1 MMTND
6 HAGLLAGVRIVESA
20 LLGPAAVGMQLADLG
35 AEVIKVEAPGGDYV
49 RKMAFPIIDG
59 ISLLHWHLNRGKRSI
74 VLDLRQQD
82 AVATYLD
89 LVRGA
94 DAVIEAMRPGA
105 LARRGLTY
113 EHMQEAN
120 PAIVFCTISGYGLTG
135 PYKDMPSHGI
145 AYDAWAGV
153 ARPTVDA
160 NGFPTLPSYT
170 AVGINAGP
178 LYAALGILAAI
189 IRARATGRGC
199 RFEVAQSDAAAAFNW
214 NGIEGNKAY
223 ERPEDEVTG
232 NDGDGKGPRRPVGD
246 NSMTESVRYQYYR
259 SRDGIVLF
267 MASEREF
274 WKNFAYGIGRPE
286 LYDENPGAKYA
297 DHARGNVALRR
308 HLDEIFAGRSTAEWV
323 RFGLEANTPIAPV
336 NDSKSITRD
345 AQFQDRLPLRPWR
358 EHGTDLMPSPIK
370 LLDEEL
376 PPPGKAAVDAGRDTD
391 AVLCAVLAAGLAL
404 AALALAAPGA
414 QAQLRRPLGGPY
426 LVRIEGVLGAKLPG
440 PLPL

>member
-1 MMTND
+1 MTTTQGESG
-6 HAGLLAGVRIVESA
+6 ALLAGVRVIESSM
-20 LLGPAAVGMQLADLG
+20 LGPAAVGMQLADLG

-59 ISLLHWHLNRGKRSI
+59 VSLLHWHLNRGKRSI
-74 VLDLRQQD
+74 VLDLRT
-82 AVATYLD
+82 AEGVATYLD

-113 EHMQEAN
+113 ERLQEAN
-120 PAIVFCTISGYGLTG
+120 PAIVFCSISGYGLTG

-153 ARPTVDA
+153 ARPTFDA
-160 NGFPTLPSYT
+160 EGRPTIPSYT
-170 AVGINAGP
+170 TIGINAGP

-232 NDGDGKGPRRPVGD
+232 NDGDGKGARRPVGD

-274 WKNFAYGIGRPE
+274 WKNFCHGVGRAD
-286 LYDENPGAKYA
+286 LYERNPGAKYA
-297 DHARGNVALRR
+297 DHARGDVALRAE
-308 HLDEIFAGRSTAEWV
+308 LAAIFATRTTEEWIA
-323 RFGLEANTPIAPV
+323 FGLDVNTPLAPV
-336 NDSKSITRD
+336 HDTKSIVRD
-345 AQFQDRLPLRPWR
+345 PQFQDRLPMRPWR
-358 EHGTDLMPSPIK
+358 EAGTDLMPSPIK
-370 LLDEEL
+370 LLDEQL
-376 PPPGKAAVDAGRDTD
+376 PVPGKAAVEPGRDTD
-391 AVLCAVLAAGLAL
+391 AVLAS
-404 AALALAAPGA
+404 
-414 QAQLRRPLGGPY
+414 
-426 LVRIEGVLGAKLPG
+426 VLGYDAERIAARRRAGALG
-440 PLPL
+440 

>member
-1 MMTND
+1 MATND
-6 HAGLLAGVRIVESA
+6 EIGGLLAGVRIVESA

-113 EHMQEAN
+113 ERMREVK

-189 IRARATGRGC
+189 IRARASGRGC

-246 NSMTESVRYQYYR
+246 DSMKESVRYQYYR
-259 SRDGIVLF
+259 SKDGLVLF

-274 WKNFAYGIGRPE
+274 WKNFCEGIGRPE
-286 LYDENPGAKYA
+286 LFAENPGAKYA

-308 HLDEIFAGRSTAEWV
+308 ELAAIFAARTTADWV
-323 RFGLEANTPIAPV
+323 AFGQQVNTPICPV
-336 NDSKSITRD
+336 NTVKTITTD
-345 AQFQDRLPLRPWR
+345 PQFRARIPLRPYQ
-358 EHGTDLMPSPIK
+358 EAGTDLMPSPIK
-370 LLDEEL
+370 PIGETL
-376 PPPGKAAVDAGRDTD
+376 PVPDIAACEPGRDSE
-391 AVLCAVLAAGLAL
+391 AVL
-404 AALALAAPGA
+404 
-414 QAQLRRPLGGPY
+414 R
-426 LVRIEGVLGAKLPG
+426 EVLGYDAAA
-440 PLPL
+440 

>member
-1 MMTND
+1 MTTTQEKTG
-6 HAGLLAGVRIVESA
+6 ALLSGVRVIESS

-35 AEVIKVEAPGGDYV
+35 ADVIKVENPGGGDYV

-74 VLDLRQQD
+74 ILDLRTAEGVD
-82 AVATYLD
+82 TYLD

-105 LARRGLTY
+105 LARRGLTF
-113 EHMQEAN
+113 ERMQEVN
-120 PAIVFCTISGYGLTG
+120 PRIVFCSISGYGMTG

-153 ARPTVDA
+153 ARPTIDA
-160 NGFPTLPSYT
+160 NGFPTIPSYT
-170 AVGINAGP
+170 TIGINAGP
-178 LYAALGILAAI
+178 LYAALGICAAI
-189 IRARATGRGC
+189 IRARATGHGC

-259 SRDGIVLF
+259 SKDGLVLF

-274 WKNFAYGIGRPE
+274 WKNFCAGVGRPE
-286 LYDENPGAKYA
+286 LYEQNPGSKYA

-308 HLDEIFAGRSTAEWV
+308 ELAAIFATRTTAEWIQ
-323 RFGLEANTPIAPV
+323 FGLEVNTPIAPV
-336 NDSKSITRD
+336 HDTKSITRD
-345 AQFQDRLPLRPWR
+345 PQFQARLPFQPWQQ
-358 EHGTDLMPSPIK
+358 HGTDLMPTPIK
-370 LLDEEL
+370 LLGEEL
-376 PPPGKAAVDAGRDTD
+376 PVPSKAAVQPGCDTE
-391 AVLCAVLAAGLAL
+391 AVLANVLGYD
-404 AALALAAPGA
+404 AARITA
-414 QAQLRRPLGGPY
+414 LRRSGALG
-426 LVRIEGVLGAKLPG
+426 
-440 PLPL
+440 

>member
-1 MMTND
+1 MTTERSKGP
-6 HAGLLAGVRIVESA
+6 ALLQGVRVIESS
-20 LLGPAAVGMQLADLG
+20 LLGPAAVGMHLADLG
-35 AEVIKVEAPGGDYV
+35 AEVIKVEGPGGDYV
-49 RKMAFPIIDG
+49 RKMAFPIVDG

-74 VLDLRQQD
+74 VLDLRTEEG
-82 AVATYLD
+82 AATYLE

-105 LARRGLTY
+105 LARRGLAY
-113 EHMQEAN
+113 EKMQEVN
-120 PAIVFCTISGYGLTG
+120 RKIVFCSISGYGLTG

-160 NGFPTLPSYT
+160 NGFPTIPSYT
-170 AVGINAGP
+170 AIGINAGP
-178 LYAALGILAAI
+178 LYAALGILAAV

-259 SRDGIVLF
+259 SRDGLVLF

-274 WKNFAYGIGRPE
+274 WKNFCEGVGRPD
-286 LYDENPGAKYA
+286 LYERNPGSKYA
-297 DHARGNVALRR
+297 DHARGDLALRR
-308 HLDEIFAGRSTAEWV
+308 ELAAIFATRTTVEWI
-323 RFGLEANTPIAPV
+323 RFGLEVNTPIAPV
-336 NDSKSITRD
+336 NDTKSITRD
-345 AQFQDRLPLRPWR
+345 PQFQARLPLRSWR
-358 EHGTDLMPSPIK
+358 EQGTDLMPSPIK

-376 PPPGKAAVDAGRDTD
+376 PVPTRAAAEPGRDTE
-391 AVLCAVLAAGLAL
+391 AVLSEVLGYDAERI
-404 AALALAAPGA
+404 AALRRAGALG
-414 QAQLRRPLGGPY
+414 
-426 LVRIEGVLGAKLPG
+426 
-440 PLPL
+440 